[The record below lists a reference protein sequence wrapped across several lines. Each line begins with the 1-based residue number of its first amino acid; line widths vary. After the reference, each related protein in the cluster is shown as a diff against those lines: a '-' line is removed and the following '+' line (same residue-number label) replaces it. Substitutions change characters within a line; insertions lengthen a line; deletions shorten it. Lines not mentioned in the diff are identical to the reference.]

1 MFLYKVYPDPWEDL
15 INKSP
20 IKFSPMVLVDLL
32 SDLFGASG
40 YISMT
45 VSTLEARQKPEAI
58 RWLGFR
64 IFGLRF
70 KL

>member
-1 MFLYKVYPDPWEDL
+1 MFLCKVYSDPWDDL

-32 SDLFGASG
+32 SDPFGASG

-45 VSTLEARQKPEAI
+45 LSTFEARQKPDAI

-64 IFGLRF
+64 ILF
-70 KL
+70 KV